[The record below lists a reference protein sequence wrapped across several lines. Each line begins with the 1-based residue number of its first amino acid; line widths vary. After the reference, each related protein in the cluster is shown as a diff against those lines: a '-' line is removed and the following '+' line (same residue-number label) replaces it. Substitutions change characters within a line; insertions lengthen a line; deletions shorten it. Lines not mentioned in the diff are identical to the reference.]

1 MAGNHFSTIGDRRS
15 KTFDKFLE
23 LRSYSAAP
31 VAATTSEAPILFP
44 ARKTGYVKARILH
57 QAITGFVA
65 GTAQWT
71 LTIEAGATSGGTFT
85 PIRTI
90 TLAGT
95 KADFEAAI
103 AGIEVSQRV
112 PNAEFLRVT
121 ATLTGAAGPLTYGV
135 HLVNV

>member
-1 MAGNHFSTIGDRRS
+1 MAGEHFSTIADRRS
-15 KTFDKFLE
+15 RTFDKFLE

-31 VAATTSEAPILFP
+31 VAATTSEAPILF
-44 ARKTGYVKARILH
+44 ASRKTKVFKARILH

-85 PIRTI
+85 PIRSI
-90 TLAGT
+90 TLGGAQ
-95 KADFEAAI
+95 ADFEAAI
-103 AGIEVSQRV
+103 AGLEVTQRV

-135 HLVNV
+135 HLVNE